1 MNAKENIVIL
11 DDDEDIGQMLKMM
24 LEFKNYNVT
33 LINRVDKIIPALKSQ
48 QYQLLILD
56 MLIAGDNGCDLCRA
70 LKKNEALSPL
80 PVLMFS
86 ALPDGKNKAMDAGAD
101 DFIAKPFDME
111 SMLSKVT
118 ILIDKNLKKR
128 IQN

>member
-33 LINRVDKIIPALKSQ
+33 LINRVDKIIPALSTQ
-48 QYQLLILD
+48 HYQLLILD

-70 LKKNEALSPL
+70 LKKNEDLSPL

-86 ALPDGKNKAMDAGAD
+86 ALPDGKNKALEAGAD

-111 SMLSKVT
+111 TMLAKVQL
-118 ILIDKNLKKR
+118 LIGDHTKKS
-128 IQN
+128 NAC

>member
-1 MNAKENIVIL
+1 MSSKENIVIL

-24 LEFKNYNVT
+24 LEFKNYEVT
-33 LINRVDKIIPALKSQ
+33 LINRVDKIVPALSARN
-48 QYQLLILD
+48 YQLLILD

-70 LKKNEALSPL
+70 LKKNENLSPL

-86 ALPDGKNKAMDAGAD
+86 ALPDGKVKALEAGAD

-111 SMLSKVT
+111 TMLAKVNL
-118 ILIDKNLKKR
+118 LIDTQHKR
-128 IQN
+128 RGES